1 MRVRFLGAHNTES
14 LTTRHTCLLID
25 NCLAIDAGGLTSRLS
40 FRRQTQLKAVFLT
53 HEHYDHI
60 RDVGALAMNLY
71 LRKRSIDIYSTQ
83 PVLNTLKTNILNGQ
97 TYPNFF
103 ERPPEKPT
111 IRFTVVTPHQTVQI
125 DDYVV
130 EAIPMSH
137 SVPSVGYRISGPGG
151 ATVFYTGDTGPGLY
165 ESWRHVSPNLLVIEV
180 TASNRF
186 NEFASTA
193 RHLTPDLLKQEL
205 VTFRQLK
212 GYLPDVAVVH
222 MSPSIESEIAGQL
235 ETVAEELDANIF
247 RAREGSEIDIQSP

>member
-1 MRVRFLGAHNTES
+1 MKIRFLGAHNTES
-14 LTTRHTCLLID
+14 RTTRHTCLLID
-25 NCLAIDAGGLTSRLS
+25 DVLAVDAGGLTSRLS
-40 FRRQTQLKAVFLT
+40 FRRQTRLKAVLLT

-83 PVLNTLKTNILNGQ
+83 PVFDTLKANILNGQ

-103 ERPPEKPT
+103 ERPPEQPT
-111 IRFTVVTPHQTVQI
+111 LRFTLMAPHETRQV
-125 DDYVV
+125 DGYVV

-137 SVPSVGYRISGPGG
+137 SVPAVGYRISGPGG

-165 ESWRHVSPNLLVIEV
+165 ESWRHISPNLLVIEV
-180 TASNRF
+180 TASNRYD
-186 NEFASTA
+186 EFANAS

-205 VTFRQLK
+205 ITFRELK
-212 GYLPDVAVVH
+212 GYLPDVVAVH

-235 ETVAEELDANIF
+235 ATVAEELDASIVC
-247 RAREGSEIDIQSP
+247 AREGMEIDIQSP